1 MRGRA
6 GAGLRPFPISLRSF
20 FLSRLSGAL
29 LLLSLAL
36 WNKILLLLPR
46 HLSFTVTHM
55 SPSSEVSF
63 SRHLDFFF
71 TKFLPGCWGM
81 PTSCLH
87 FPTSGACDLG
97 EAWVAPTSSSSVA
110 VASSGASP
118 SNQGGS
124 DTLYL
129 EVASISPGWDSV
141 PRLPAPFRYCHNPS
155 CHARSPG
162 QQSLKGTP
170 ASTSSSSLHLLKQ
183 LR

>member
-6 GAGLRPFPISLRSF
+6 GAGLRPFPVSLRSF

-110 VASSGASP
+110 VASSRASP
-118 SNQGGS
+118 Q
-124 DTLYL
+124 TK
-129 EVASISPGWDSV
+129 EVPSLSTWRWPPFPRAGTQSPGC
-141 PRLPAPFRYCHNPS
+141 LPP
-155 CHARSPG
+155 
-162 QQSLKGTP
+162 LDTVTTP
-170 ASTSSSSLHLLKQ
+170 AVMPVPLANSH
-183 LR
+183 